1 MTESPQTQPTNLNPR
16 TTQTVEVQTTQA
28 EEKSKLFFLRRRPRR
43 HLDREWSPPPPEQYE
58 KDLLNEGFIAEK
70 LLQHPLTDDLKVDL
84 RELNQHLLPHFWRM
98 NQRAKYYQNHYYLYQ
113 WAFIVSAFC
122 TTAFAAINVFMYAQ
136 GWAGW
141 FDLAIIRLRWTEL
154 LGMATAVISGVAAAV
169 SFLDANETPQ
179 KRWFTARSQAEA
191 LRSIYFL
198 FLARQK
204 PYDTLNT
211 GERVQ
216 IMRLRVL
223 EVLRGGTRASGSD
236 QGSALDAPTPEE
248 DAEAEAA
255 ETPTRRTNPPS
266 GS

>member
-1 MTESPQTQPTNLNPR
+1 MNPSPETKTNLSPR
-16 TTQTVEVQTTQA
+16 ATQTLEALTTKG

-43 HLDREWSPPPPEQYE
+43 NIDREWNPPPPEQYE
-58 KDLLNEGFIAEK
+58 KDMIQEGFITEN
-70 LLQHPLTDDLKVDL
+70 LLKRAPTEELKTDL

-98 NQRAKYYQNHYYLYQ
+98 NQRAKFYQNRYYQYQ
-113 WAFIVSAFC
+113 WAFILSAFC
-122 TTAFAAINVFMYAQ
+122 TTAFAAINVFVYAQ

-141 FDLAIIRLRWTEL
+141 FDFVIVRLRWTEL
-154 LGMATAVISGVAAAV
+154 LGLATAIISGVAAAV

-179 KRWFTARSQAEA
+179 KRWFKARSQAEA

-204 PYDTLNT
+204 PFDTLNT

-216 IMRLRVL
+216 IMRLRVV
-223 EVLRGGTRASGSD
+223 EILRGARTASPD
-236 QGSALDAPTPEE
+236 QGLVVDAPAPGE
-248 DAEAEAA
+248 DAPEASV
-255 ETPTRRTNPPS
+255 RRPNPPS

>member
-1 MTESPQTQPTNLNPR
+1 
-16 TTQTVEVQTTQA
+16 
-28 EEKSKLFFLRRRPRR
+28 
-43 HLDREWSPPPPEQYE
+43 
-58 KDLLNEGFIAEK
+58 
-70 LLQHPLTDDLKVDL
+70 
-84 RELNQHLLPHFWRM
+84 
-98 NQRAKYYQNHYYLYQ
+98 
-113 WAFIVSAFC
+113 
-122 TTAFAAINVFMYAQ
+122 MYAQ

-179 KRWFTARSQAEA
+179 KRWFKARSQAEA

-216 IMRLRVL
+216 IMRMRVL

-248 DAEAEAA
+248 DAEAAAA
-255 ETPTRRTNPPS
+255 EAPTRRTNPPS